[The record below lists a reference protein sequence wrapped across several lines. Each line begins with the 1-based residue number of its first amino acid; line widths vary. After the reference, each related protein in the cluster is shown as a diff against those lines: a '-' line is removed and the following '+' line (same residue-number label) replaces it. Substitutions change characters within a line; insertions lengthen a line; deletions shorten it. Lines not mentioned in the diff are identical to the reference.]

1 MRAVLTL
8 LVFLACALPGLAVAE
23 TNPQETP
30 APATTAP
37 AAPGKKPWCAP
48 EVTELSSHVC
58 FFEPHEDPTPA
69 DGRRTLV
76 IYLHGMLADVPGFAW
91 LQHRAMAIHAKRLHF
106 TVLMPTS
113 PKEDGSYVWPTS
125 EAAIKEQEPAIIA
138 GIAKARADLVARVG
152 HDFDE
157 TFVVGFSS
165 GAYYG
170 SAAAVRGAI
179 PSDGTIVLAGGSAW
193 ARAKADGPRAPIFV
207 GVSAADRQTRDHSRA
222 FGNALTALHWPHRTE
237 EQNAGHMVDWALITH
252 GIAWLRAQS
261 PAATSAEHHPLR
273 TAQ

>member
-1 MRAVLTL
+1 
-8 LVFLACALPGLAVAE
+8 
-23 TNPQETP
+23 
-30 APATTAP
+30 
-37 AAPGKKPWCAP
+37 
-48 EVTELSSHVC
+48 
-58 FFEPHEDPTPA
+58 
-69 DGRRTLV
+69 
-76 IYLHGMLADVPGFAW
+76 MLADTPGFAW
-91 LQHRAMAIHAKRLHF
+91 LQHRAMAIHAKRLNF

-113 PKEDGSYVWPTS
+113 PKDDGSYVWPTS
-125 EAAIKEQEPAIIA
+125 EAAIKEQEPAIVA

-170 SAAAVRGAI
+170 SAAALRGAI

-193 ARAKADGPRAPIFV
+193 ARAKADAASRAPIFV

-261 PAATSAEHHPLR
+261 PAAAHDERHPLR

>member
-1 MRAVLTL
+1 V
-8 LVFLACALPGLAVAE
+8 VLACALPGVA
-23 TNPQETP
+23 
-30 APATTAP
+30 
-37 AAPGKKPWCAP
+37 AAAEPKPWCAP

-58 FFEPHEDPTPA
+58 YFEGPTPA

-76 IYLHGMLADVPGFAW
+76 IYLHGMLADTPGFAW
-91 LQHRAMAIHAKRLHF
+91 LQHRAMAIHAKRLNF

-113 PKEDGSYVWPTS
+113 PKEDGAFVWPTS
-125 EAAIKEQEPAIIA
+125 EAAIKEQEPAIVA
-138 GIAKARADLVARVG
+138 GIAKARAELVARVG

-170 SAAAVRGAI
+170 SAAALRGAI

-193 ARAKADGPRAPIFV
+193 ARAKADGPRAPVFV
-207 GVSAADRQTRDHSRA
+207 GVSAADRQTREHSRA
-222 FGNALTALHWPHRTE
+222 FGNALNALHWPHRTE

-252 GIAWLRAQS
+252 GLAWLRSQS
-261 PAATSAEHHPLR
+261 PASASAPAEHHPLR
-273 TAQ
+273 TQ